1 MVEYGRFIF
10 GDFEN
15 ESEWWKI
22 IVVLVAL
29 VRFIKFGTILVLCVL
44 QETKYHL
51 GLKYLNANSTIP
63 SIKIAHL
70 KQTPSLP
77 IYSNN
82 YQRSRAIKCAGGRV
96 VGIRLTQKARISI
109 IYDRFTPL
117 RRNSGATRHYRVVSR
132 KRLLCIY
139 DSRSQGDRLD
149 FITHCIVYL
158 FNTF

>member
-1 MVEYGRFIF
+1 MV
-10 GDFEN
+10 
-15 ESEWWKI
+15 
-22 IVVLVAL
+22 
-29 VRFIKFGTILVLCVL
+29 
-44 QETKYHL
+44 
-51 GLKYLNANSTIP
+51 LKLKNFVYYRRMCCREGIRLNIWSKPKVSFLN
-63 SIKIAHL
+63 
-70 KQTPSLP
+70 
-77 IYSNN
+77 NN
-82 YQRSRAIKCAGGRV
+82 YQRSRAIKCVGGRV

-158 FNTF
+158 FNTFWKTFPHLNPAKWKVLLVCSKWRCTLRF

>member
-1 MVEYGRFIF
+1 MVNIRRSSLILKLKNFVYSRRVFCRKEYRTNIVL
-10 GDFEN
+10 DF
-15 ESEWWKI
+15 SVWTRT
-22 IVVLVAL
+22 LL
-29 VRFIKFGTILVLCVL
+29 QRGVRWSIWSKPKPSF
-44 QETKYHL
+44 
-51 GLKYLNANSTIP
+51 LN
-63 SIKIAHL
+63 
-70 KQTPSLP
+70 
-77 IYSNN
+77 NN

-117 RRNSGATRHYRVVSR
+117 RRNSGATRHYRAVSR

-149 FITHCIVYL
+149 FITHGIVYL